1 MLRTLAIR
9 DIVLI
14 ERLDLDFEPGLNVLT
29 GETGAGKSILL
40 DALGFA
46 LGRKGRGASARA
58 GTERGS
64 VEAVFDLPAGH
75 PARAV
80 LADIG
85 MEVSGEELILR
96 RQVTAE
102 GRSAAWI
109 NDRRATG
116 DALARLGEMLVE
128 VHGQHD
134 DRGLLNPR
142 GHRGILDRWAG
153 LEGLLDATRIAWT
166 ARREAEAALAAAEA
180 EVAAAA
186 ADAEF
191 LRHAVKELEDLAPEP
206 GEEEALDAE
215 RRLMQAAE
223 KIGEDISR
231 AAQALGR
238 QGAESMLA
246 DALRWLDDAS
256 AAAEGRLDAPLAALE
271 RAMNELADAQSGV
284 DDALNGLSFDPARLE
299 ILTERLFALRGLA
312 RKHRVL
318 PSALPELAEQMTAK
332 LAEIDG
338 GEARIEGLTD
348 AADEARRA
356 YDAAAGALTAARRD
370 AAGRLDAAVMAELP
384 PLKMERAIFAT
395 AVTPEA
401 PGLDGVDRVAFT
413 VAPNPGAA
421 AGSIGAIAS
430 GGELSR
436 FLLALKASL
445 AGQGEPKTLI
455 FDEIDRGVGGATA
468 DAVGR
473 RLEALSRD
481 AQVLVVTHAPQVAA
495 RAAKHF
501 RIEKLVEGDMTRTEV
516 VPLPPEAREAEI
528 ARMLAGETVT
538 EAARDAARALLAG

>member
-46 LGRKGRGASARA
+46 LGRRGRGASARA

-64 VEAVFDLPAGH
+64 VEAVFDLPALH

-80 LADIG
+80 LAEIG
-85 MEVSGEELILR
+85 LEVAGEELILR
-96 RQVTAE
+96 RHVTAE

-109 NDRRATG
+109 NDRRATA
-116 DALARLGEMLVE
+116 DALARLGETLVE

-153 LEGLLDATRIAWT
+153 LEALLATTRTTWI
-166 ARREAEAALAAAEA
+166 ARREAETALAVAEA
-180 EVAAAA
+180 EIAAAA

-206 GEEEALDAE
+206 REEEALDVE

-231 AAQALGR
+231 ASQALGR
-238 QGAESMLA
+238 QGAESMLG
-246 DALRWLDDAS
+246 DALRWLDDA
-256 AAAEGRLDAPLAALE
+256 AASAEGRLDAPLAALE
-271 RAMNELADAQSGV
+271 RALNEVADAQAGV

-299 ILTERLFALRGLA
+299 IVTERLFALRGLA

-318 PSALPELAEQMTAK
+318 PEALPDLAAAMAAK

-348 AADEARRA
+348 AANAARRA
-356 YDAAAGALTAARRD
+356 FDDAAGALTAARRD
-370 AAGRLDAAVMAELP
+370 AAVRLDGAVMAELP

-395 AVTPEA
+395 AITPEA
-401 PGLDGVDRVAFT
+401 PGPDGVDRVAFT

-421 AGSIGAIAS
+421 AGAIGAIAS

-445 AGQGEPKTLI
+445 AGRGEPKTLI

-473 RLEALSRD
+473 RLESLSRD

-501 RIEKLVEGDMTRTEV
+501 RIEKLVENDITRTEV
-516 VPLPPEAREAEI
+516 MPLARLAREAEI

>member
-14 ERLDLDFEPGLNVLT
+14 DRLELSFEPGLNVLT

-58 GTERGS
+58 GAEMGA
-64 VEAVFDLPAGH
+64 VEAVFDCPEGH

-80 LADIG
+80 LAELGIIAEHD
-85 MEVSGEELILR
+85 LILR
-96 RQVTAE
+96 RHVTAE
-102 GRSAAWI
+102 GRSAAWV
-109 NDRRATG
+109 NDRRATA
-116 DALARLGEMLVE
+116 DALMRLGETLVE

-142 GHRGILDRWAG
+142 GHRAILDRWAG
-153 LEGLLDATRIAWT
+153 LEGLGETVRAVWTRRRT
-166 ARREAEAALAAAEA
+166 AEEALRAAEA

-191 LRHAVKELEDLAPEP
+191 LRHAVKELEDMAPEL

-215 RRLMQAAE
+215 RRLMQGAE
-223 KIGEDISR
+223 RIGQDIGR
-231 AAQALGR
+231 ASQALGR
-238 QGAESMLA
+238 QGAEGMMS

-256 AAAEGRLDAPLAALE
+256 VAAEGRLDAPLAALE
-271 RAMNELADAQSGV
+271 RAMNELSDAQAGV
-284 DDALNGLSFDPARLE
+284 DAAMEGLSFDPMRLE
-299 ILTERLFALRGLA
+299 HATERLFALRGLA
-312 RKHRVL
+312 RKHRVS
-318 PSALPELAEQMTAK
+318 PEALPALAAEMAEK
-332 LAEIDG
+332 LARIDG
-338 GEARIEGLTD
+338 GADRLAQLGAAATEAREG
-348 AADEARRA
+348 
-356 YDAAAGALTAARRD
+356 YDAAAGALSAARRD
-370 AAGRLDAAVMAELP
+370 AAARLDAAVSAELP

-395 AVTPEA
+395 SIAPEA
-401 PGLDGVDRVAFT
+401 PGPDGADRISFT

-421 AGSIGAIAS
+421 AGAIGTIAS

-445 AGQGEPKTLI
+445 AGRGEPKTLI

-473 RLEALSRD
+473 RLERLSFD

-501 RIEKLVEGDMTRTEV
+501 RIEKLVENDVTRTEV
-516 VPLPPEAREAEI
+516 VPLPRAAREAEI
-528 ARMLAGETVT
+528 ARMLSGETVT
-538 EAARDAARALLAG
+538 EAARDAARSLLAG

>member
-14 ERLDLDFEPGLNVLT
+14 DRLELSFEPGLNVLT

-58 GTERGS
+58 GAEMGA
-64 VEAVFDLPAGH
+64 VEAVFDCPPGH
-75 PARAV
+75 PAREV
-80 LADIG
+80 LAELGIAA
-85 MEVSGEELILR
+85 EHELILR
-96 RQVTAE
+96 RHVTAE
-102 GRSAAWI
+102 GRSAAWV

-116 DALARLGEMLVE
+116 DALARLGETLVE

-142 GHRGILDRWAG
+142 GHRAILDRWAG
-153 LEGLLDATRIAWT
+153 LERLGEAVRAAWTRRRIA
-166 ARREAEAALAAAEA
+166 EDALATATA

-186 ADAEF
+186 ADADF
-191 LRHAVKELEDLAPEP
+191 LRHAVKELDDIAPEH

-215 RRLMQAAE
+215 RRLMQGAE
-223 KIGEDISR
+223 RIGQDINR
-231 AAQALGR
+231 ASQALGR
-238 QGAESMLA
+238 QGAEGMMS
-246 DALRWLDDAS
+246 DAMRWLDDVS

-271 RAMNELADAQSGV
+271 RAMNELSDAQSGV
-284 DDALNGLSFDPARLE
+284 DAALDGISFDPMRLE
-299 ILTERLFALRGLA
+299 HATERLFALRGLA
-312 RKHRVL
+312 RKHRVT
-318 PSALPELAEQMTAK
+318 PEALPDLAAEMTAK

-338 GEARIEGLTD
+338 GADRIAGLTE
-348 AADEARRA
+348 AAQSARAVYDE
-356 YDAAAGALTAARRD
+356 AAGALTAARRE
-370 AAGRLDAAVMAELP
+370 AAGKLDAAVGAELP
-384 PLKMERAIFAT
+384 PLKMERAVFAT
-395 AVTPEA
+395 AITPEA
-401 PGLDGVDRVAFT
+401 PGPDGADRVAFT

-421 AGSIGAIAS
+421 AGAIGAIAS

-445 AGQGEPKTLI
+445 AGRGEPKTLI

-473 RLEALSRD
+473 RLERLSFD

-501 RIEKLVEGDMTRTEV
+501 RIEKLVENNVTRTEV
-516 VPLPPEAREAEI
+516 VPLPRAAREAEI
-528 ARMLAGETVT
+528 ARMLAGEVVT